1 MKQYRVTLFSLTY
14 STATVANQPLSRR
27 PTPPQ
32 NAEMTGLNG
41 YVTCHI
47 HTKKVGTVT
56 VA

>member
-1 MKQYRVTLFSLTY
+1 MKLYRVTFSSLTY

-27 PTPPQ
+27 PTTLQ
-32 NAEMTGLNG
+32 NAEMAGLNG
-41 YVTCHI
+41 CVTCHI